1 MSKTVAK
8 TIRTS
13 ARTHGASKHGA
24 QAGAR
29 EERVETVMAA
39 AKRSGLLAE
48 KSGRIACRV
57 SPALV
62 RQAKQRTG
70 IKTDTDL
77 IAFALANVALE
88 DNFLEAFE
96 AADSTVDPGLKLGY

>member
-1 MSKTVAK
+1 MSKTAMK
-8 TIRTS
+8 TIRTGAKTDGAPKRH
-13 ARTHGASKHGA
+13 ARADI
-24 QAGAR
+24 R
-29 EERVETVMAA
+29 EERVESVMAA
-39 AKRSGLLAE
+39 AKRSGLLAK

-62 RQAKQRTG
+62 RQAKRRTG
-70 IKTDTDL
+70 IKADTDL

-96 AADSTVDPGLKLGY
+96 RVDGTVDPELKLGY